1 MIAIWKREFKSL
13 FHSVI
18 GWLFVAAILA
28 LYGLYFFAYNLN
40 VGYPYISYT
49 LNAITVVLLIA
60 VPILTMR
67 SLSEDRRLK
76 IDQLTLT
83 SPVSVGGIVFG
94 KYLAMVSAFTIDV
107 FIMALTPLLLMK
119 FGTVPL
125 SETYVALLG
134 FWLYGCASLAVG
146 MFISSLLESQVISA
160 VLTFAVLFISYM
172 MSSIT
177 GLISADGNLLTKILD
192 CFDLYV
198 PFGSFLN
205 GCFEL
210 TGVVY
215 YVSVIGLLLFLTVQS
230 IQKRRWSISRKKLSM
245 GVFSTGFIVVAIAVT
260 VAVNMIV
267 SSLPADFSSFDLSYA
282 KLYELTDE
290 TKEYVKGLEEEV
302 TIYVLNSES
311 SKDSQIDKTLSRY
324 CDLSKKITVTYVDPA
339 KNPYFYQQYTDSAPT
354 DNSLIVVSEK
364 RSRVIDY
371 YDIYQYEYSMN
382 YSTYS
387 YDSTLT
393 GYDAEGQL
401 TSGLEYVTMDQGKL
415 PVVYVVSGH
424 GETAIG
430 SGFEETIEKANITME
445 ELDLMT
451 LEAVP
456 EDAQAIIINAPAQ
469 DFNEADTQKVSN
481 YLQAGGKTL
490 ISVNYAYPD
499 LTNFNKI
506 LAAYGVEIVDGV
518 VAENGDNYSYN
529 GNPFYL
535 LPNVEST
542 DYTDSVS
549 DSYIFAAA
557 SAGLTFTETETSELE
572 YQVLLTTTEN
582 SVSKTTTNNITT
594 SEYEEGDIN
603 GPFNIALA
611 VNQEVGEETTRLVVF
626 GTPLLLSDEADS
638 VVSGNNS
645 TMFADIMGMFVGE
658 TELASSVIPVK
669 EMILSNLT
677 ISTAFAT
684 AFGLVMTIVLPIFL
698 IVYGIAIWGMRR
710 KK

>member
-1 MIAIWKREFKSL
+1 
-13 FHSVI
+13 
-18 GWLFVAAILA
+18 
-28 LYGLYFFAYNLN
+28 
-40 VGYPYISYT
+40 
-49 LNAITVVLLIA
+49 
-60 VPILTMR
+60 
-67 SLSEDRRLK
+67 
-76 IDQLTLT
+76 
-83 SPVSVGGIVFG
+83 
-94 KYLAMVSAFTIDV
+94 
-107 FIMALTPLLLMK
+107 
-119 FGTVPL
+119 
-125 SETYVALLG
+125 
-134 FWLYGCASLAVG
+134 
-146 MFISSLLESQVISA
+146 
-160 VLTFAVLFISYM
+160 
-172 MSSIT
+172 
-177 GLISADGNLLTKILD
+177 
-192 CFDLYV
+192 
-198 PFGSFLN
+198 
-205 GCFEL
+205 
-210 TGVVY
+210 
-215 YVSVIGLLLFLTVQS
+215 
-230 IQKRRWSISRKKLSM
+230 
-245 GVFSTGFIVVAIAVT
+245 
-260 VAVNMIV
+260 MIV

-469 DFNEADTQKVSN
+469 DFNEADTQKVIN
-481 YLQAGGKTL
+481 YLQAGGKAL

>member
-1 MIAIWKREFKSL
+1 
-13 FHSVI
+13 
-18 GWLFVAAILA
+18 
-28 LYGLYFFAYNLN
+28 
-40 VGYPYISYT
+40 
-49 LNAITVVLLIA
+49 
-60 VPILTMR
+60 
-67 SLSEDRRLK
+67 
-76 IDQLTLT
+76 
-83 SPVSVGGIVFG
+83 
-94 KYLAMVSAFTIDV
+94 
-107 FIMALTPLLLMK
+107 
-119 FGTVPL
+119 
-125 SETYVALLG
+125 
-134 FWLYGCASLAVG
+134 
-146 MFISSLLESQVISA
+146 
-160 VLTFAVLFISYM
+160 
-172 MSSIT
+172 
-177 GLISADGNLLTKILD
+177 
-192 CFDLYV
+192 
-198 PFGSFLN
+198 
-205 GCFEL
+205 
-210 TGVVY
+210 
-215 YVSVIGLLLFLTVQS
+215 
-230 IQKRRWSISRKKLSM
+230 
-245 GVFSTGFIVVAIAVT
+245 
-260 VAVNMIV
+260 
-267 SSLPADFSSFDLSYA
+267 
-282 KLYELTDE
+282 
-290 TKEYVKGLEEEV
+290 
-302 TIYVLNSES
+302 
-311 SKDSQIDKTLSRY
+311 
-324 CDLSKKITVTYVDPA
+324 
-339 KNPYFYQQYTDSAPT
+339 
-354 DNSLIVVSEK
+354 
-364 RSRVIDY
+364 
-371 YDIYQYEYSMN
+371 
-382 YSTYS
+382 
-387 YDSTLT
+387 
-393 GYDAEGQL
+393 
-401 TSGLEYVTMDQGKL
+401 MDQGKL

-469 DFNEADTQKVSN
+469 DFNEADTQKVIN
-481 YLQAGGKTL
+481 YLQAGGKAL

-557 SAGLTFTETETSELE
+557 SAGLTFTKTETSELE

-582 SVSKTTTNNITT
+582 SVSKTTTDNITT

-645 TMFADIMGMFVGE
+645 TMFADIMRMFVGE
-658 TELASSVIPVK
+658 AELASSVIPVK

-698 IVYGIAIWGMRR
+698 IAYGQ
-710 KK
+710 